1 MAVKLFQM
9 RQQPG
14 FFRPLAAQVR
24 DTKAMH
30 FGGRVSPNRPDPM
43 EELGQRARAL
53 RIAVAGL
60 VAQPHLEDWGVSGWM
75 SAERTIGDASV
86 TVSATLSRMYTVWR
100 NPVDRNDPINLADLT
115 DEVRRGLDQLVP
127 DDLPVWIVR
136 QRDRM
141 RFPTIW
147 EAVYTHWFVPGEMDS
162 IERTDLGDL
171 LVSHVDHVLQ
181 NLYRAEYG
189 LGDPTAEH
197 GQHLVQRDA
206 VTKFDVVVDGQA
218 LDGVTIDTNPFVL
231 GLAARLADGRVLTAV
246 LPRALLDLIVLEFT
260 DNTQ

>member
-1 MAVKLFQM
+1 
-9 RQQPG
+9 
-14 FFRPLAAQVR
+14 
-24 DTKAMH
+24 
-30 FGGRVSPNRPDPM
+30 
-43 EELGQRARAL
+43 
-53 RIAVAGL
+53 
-60 VAQPHLEDWGVSGWM
+60 
-75 SAERTIGDASV
+75 
-86 TVSATLSRMYTVWR
+86 
-100 NPVDRNDPINLADLT
+100 
-115 DEVRRGLDQLVP
+115 
-127 DDLPVWIVR
+127 
-136 QRDRM
+136 M

-147 EAVYTHWFVPGEMDS
+147 EAVYTHWFAPGEMDS
-162 IERTDLGDL
+162 IERTDPGDL

-231 GLAARLADGRVLTAV
+231 GIGARLVNGRVLTAV

-260 DNTQ
+260 DNAQ